1 MATWSDRI
9 HTCDCATWEFCS
21 WWKRGGFRGEEGGV
35 YDRVYLVVQH
45 LGTAHL
51 REKMGLKI
59 SRNPYR
65 MKSDAT
71 LPKQRA
77 VLWTV
82 MMCHHQ
88 STVATDSK
96 KPGNPI
102 SFR

>member
-1 MATWSDRI
+1 M
-9 HTCDCATWEFCS
+9 
-21 WWKRGGFRGEEGGV
+21 

-82 MMCHHQ
+82 ITSVDCGDRFEK
-88 STVATDSK
+88 TK
-96 KPGNPI
+96 KSL